1 MVENIINSSLA
12 VLQREQSEKEE
23 EEVVVDGSFD
33 EGAEFEEEGSGEADK
48 FEGDTDQT
56 SPKYGQLL
64 ILEDPLGHQVR
75 KESSRNLIKLF
86 RCCIDQGINFT
97 IIWQAICFL

>member
-12 VLQREQSEKEE
+12 VLQREQAEKV
-23 EEVVVDGSFD
+23 EEVLVDGSFDEGADSFVDEGAESFVD

-48 FEGDTDQT
+48 FEGETDQT

-75 KESSRNLIKLF
+75 KKVK
-86 RCCIDQGINFT
+86 
-97 IIWQAICFL
+97 